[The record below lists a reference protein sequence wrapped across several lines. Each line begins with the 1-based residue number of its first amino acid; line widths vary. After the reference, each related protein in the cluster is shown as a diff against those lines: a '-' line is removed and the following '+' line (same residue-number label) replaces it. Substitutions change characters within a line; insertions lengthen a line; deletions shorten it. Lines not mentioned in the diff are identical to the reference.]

1 VDGHVVRWQE
11 HEELLR
17 RFDADHQAMAG
28 IVLRHGLEL
37 RLGPF
42 RLSRLPSNG
51 AEGVRSLLARLWAA
65 GPT

>member
-1 VDGHVVRWQE
+1 
-11 HEELLR
+11 
-17 RFDADHQAMAG
+17 MAG